1 MVAVKQ
7 LEEGLG
13 ALASLGHYYHLEEGL
28 THIELTWPRL
38 LFHAEKA
45 PNGRLCLNEFEK
57 FELGTGWFETLEA
70 AQHWD
75 GTQAQFEGRGGV
87 KRDRQALLPLGLGS
101 VKQNPTSNADL
112 IAAWKAKWQKENLGD
127 NPTEKEQNHGL

>member
-1 MVAVKQ
+1 M
-7 LEEGLG
+7 
-13 ALASLGHYYHLEEGL
+13 
-28 THIELTWPRL
+28 ELTWPRL

-57 FELGTGWFETLEA
+57 MELGDGWFETLDD

-87 KRDRQALLPLGLGS
+87 KRNRQALLPLGYSKDNFPKL
-101 VKQNPTSNADL
+101 SNAEL
-112 IAAWKAKWQKENLGD
+112 IAAWKEKWQKNNSATDDKGEG
-127 NPTEKEQNHGL
+127 